1 MRILLLSSGSSVP
14 SSRFRMLPYAPRL
27 RSAGHRCHVST
38 SFPAKY
44 DYFPWLGF
52 RPSQKLKRL
61 TRYAHWWLSRLRR
74 DDVVIID
81 RELFDDPST
90 SFEERFRKTAARLV
104 LDLDDA
110 VFLRYPEKFERLV
123 PMADLVICGNRLIE
137 EWVQTRNASTIVIP
151 SCVDLDQYPLRDEPR
166 ADEKPLQIGWMG
178 TASNVPCLDLVAPT
192 LRTLAIRHNFEFL
205 VVTNDPGPLGQI
217 DFGGVNVRNALW
229 STDAEFDLLNS
240 MDIGVMP
247 LSPESEW
254 DRYKCGMKLIQYM
267 ATRLPAVASPVGVN
281 AEILSGDCGF
291 AATSPDEW
299 ESQLTRLIED
309 ASLRRKIGENARS
322 KIEAEFSVHS
332 QFPRYEAALRS
343 LFESSET
350 HVGSQK

>member
-1 MRILLLSSGSSVP
+1 MRILLLSSGSHVP

-27 RSAGHRCHVST
+27 GSAGHRCRVST

-61 TRYAHWWLSRLRR
+61 TRYAHWWLSRLRG
-74 DDVVIID
+74 DDVVVVD
-81 RELFDDPST
+81 REIFDDPST

-123 PMADLVICGNRLIE
+123 PLADLVICGNRLIE
-137 EWVQTRNASTIVIP
+137 EWVQPRNASTIVIP
-151 SCVDLDQYPLRDEPR
+151 SCVDLDRYPQRDRPET
-166 ADEKPLQIGWMG
+166 DEKPLEIGWMG
-178 TASNVPCLDLVAPT
+178 TASNIPCLEVIAPT
-192 LRTLAIRHNFEFL
+192 LQKLASRHRFEFL

-217 DFGGVNVRNALW
+217 DLSGVSVRHARW
-229 STDAEFDLLNS
+229 SAESEFDLLSS

-254 DRYKCGMKLIQYM
+254 DRYKCGMKLLQYM
-267 ATRLPAVASPVGVN
+267 AARLPAVASPVGVN

-291 AATSPDEW
+291 AATTPAEW
-299 ESQLTRLIED
+299 ETQLTRLVED
-309 ASLRRKIGENARS
+309 APLRQKIGEAARS
-322 KIEAEFSVHS
+322 KIEAEFSIQS
-332 QFPRYEAALRS
+332 QFPQYEAALRS
-343 LFESSET
+343 LFET
-350 HVGSQK
+350 DYTQVGSQK

>member
-14 SSRFRMLPYAPRL
+14 SSRFRMLPYVPRL
-27 RSAGHRCHVST
+27 RSAGHRCRVST

-52 RPSQKLKRL
+52 RPSQKLKHL
-61 TRYAHWWLSRLRR
+61 TRYAHWWLSRIRR
-74 DDVVIID
+74 DDVVVID

-90 SFEERFRKTAARLV
+90 SFEERFRQSAARLV

-137 EWVQTRNASTIVIP
+137 EWVESRNTSTIVIP
-151 SCVDLDQYPLRDEPR
+151 SCVDLDLYPLRDEPE

-178 TASNVPCLDLVAPT
+178 TASNIRCLNLIAPT
-192 LRTLAIRHNFEFL
+192 LRTLASRHTFEFL
-205 VVTNDPGPLGQI
+205 IVTNDPGPLRQI
-217 DFGGVNVRNALW
+217 DLSGVSLQHARWNAE
-229 STDAEFDLLNS
+229 SEFDMLNS

-267 ATRLPAVASPVGVN
+267 AARLPAVASPIGVN

-291 AATSPDEW
+291 AATSPPEW
-299 ESQLTRLIED
+299 ESQLTQLIEN
-309 ASLRRKIGENARS
+309 ASLRRTIGDAARS
-322 KIEAEFSVHS
+322 KIEAEFSVQS
-332 QFPRYEAALRS
+332 LFPRYEAALRS

-350 HVGSQK
+350 QAESQK